1 MPLMPRSAAA
11 RRRRDQGTGAGRGR
25 RWPRSHPLAAVILTA
40 AAGLV
45 ILFLPGG
52 RLTVLLLPGLAGTSG
67 FLFGSALCALAAF
80 LYFAPGHRQFTGV
93 AVILLSLTSLVTTN
107 IGGFLVGT
115 LLGVLGGSLGFAW
128 HGTVDRPPSEA
139 GPASPRSAG

>member
-11 RRRRDQGTGAGRGR
+11 RCRHDRGAGGGRWR
-25 RWPRSHPLAAVILTA
+25 RWYRSQPLAAVILTA

-67 FLFGSALCALAAF
+67 FLFGCALCALAAF
-80 LYFAPGHRQFTGV
+80 LWFAPGHREFTGV
-93 AVILLSLTSLVTTN
+93 AVILVSLTSLVTTN

-128 HGTVDRPPSEA
+128 HGTDDRPPSEA
-139 GPASPRSAG
+139 EPATRRGTG

>member
-1 MPLMPRSAAA
+1 M
-11 RRRRDQGTGAGRGR
+11 
-25 RWPRSHPLAAVILTA
+25 ILTA

-52 RLTVLLLPGLAGTSG
+52 RVTVLLLPGLAGASG

-80 LYFAPGHRQFTGV
+80 LWFAPGHREFTGV
-93 AVILLSLTSLVTTN
+93 AVILVSLTSLVTTN
-107 IGGFLVGT
+107 ISGFLAGK

-128 HGTVDRPPSEA
+128 YGTDDRPPSEA
-139 GPASPRSAG
+139 GPPTRRGAG

>member
-1 MPLMPRSAAA
+1 MPR
-11 RRRRDQGTGAGRGR
+11 TGAAHRRHGAGAGSGRWH
-25 RWPRSHPLAAVILTA
+25 RWPRSRPWSAAILTA

-52 RLTVLLLPGLAGTSG
+52 RMTVLLLPGLAGTSG

-80 LYFAPGHRQFTGV
+80 LCFAPGHREFTGV
-93 AVILLSLTSLVTTN
+93 VVILVSLTSLVTTN

-115 LLGVLGGSLGFAW
+115 LLGVVGGSLGFAW
-128 HGTVDRPPSEA
+128 DSTDDRPPSGP
-139 GPASPRSAG
+139 GPATRRGAG